1 MLGVSKMLKIAIY
14 DGSRNRLNT
23 GYGALSRG
31 IIRAL
36 VLKGCEV
43 YLQDS
48 PVPFDKEVPYQA
60 EISVLPSIK
69 ETKDFDSMD
78 LVFQIGTPPSATKLP
93 KHTLMYTQNALGD
106 LIDDWIKPLHKVN
119 GLIVPGEF
127 DANVFRKYF
136 DRVYTCPQYVDT
148 NIFNYRPTYRKEGSS
163 MFTFMFVGGYGYRKG
178 TDLLVEAFC
187 KAFKREDEVEL
198 IFYCVTGLETGF
210 NHVLGIMQKYNPM
223 ARIKLFSSVHS
234 PAWMSRF
241 YNRADAF
248 ITLSRGEGWCMP
260 FHEALLCGKPAI
272 APLSTAMGESIPDDI
287 AKFVSV
293 KEVEISSIKDG
304 FGMGMKK
311 FYGKPGN
318 VLYEPNVEEAIVAM
332 QDVKNNYEVYQ
343 KKAMR
348 GRSYI
353 LDNYSLD
360 KIGSNLMSI
369 ISDFLSKS

>member
-1 MLGVSKMLKIAIY
+1 MFKIAIY

-48 PVPFDKEVPYQA
+48 QVPFDKEVPYQA

-69 ETKDFDSMD
+69 EAKDFDSMD
-78 LVFQIGTPPSATKLP
+78 LVFQIGTPPSAMKLP

-106 LIDDWIKPLHKVN
+106 LIDNWIKPLRKVD

-148 NIFNYRPTYRKEGSS
+148 HIFNYRPTYRKEGSS
-163 MFTFMFVGGYGYRKG
+163 MFTFMFVGSYGYRKG

-187 KAFKREDEVEL
+187 KAFRREDEVEL

-210 NHVLGIMQKYNPM
+210 NHVLEIIQKYNPL
-223 ARIKLFSSVHS
+223 ARIKLFSSFIRQLG
-234 PAWMSRF
+234 WQ
-241 YNRADAF
+241 DF
-248 ITLSRGEGWCMP
+248 ITARMLLSLYLGVRVGVCHFTKHCFVENLQLPLHQLRWENQ
-260 FHEALLCGKPAI
+260 FQTTLL
-272 APLSTAMGESIPDDI
+272 
-287 AKFVSV
+287 
-293 KEVEISSIKDG
+293 
-304 FGMGMKK
+304 
-311 FYGKPGN
+311 N
-318 VLYEPNVEEAIVAM
+318 LY
-332 QDVKNNYEVYQ
+332 
-343 KKAMR
+343 
-348 GRSYI
+348 
-353 LDNYSLD
+353 
-360 KIGSNLMSI
+360 
-369 ISDFLSKS
+369 LSKR